1 MLELGDGLRLT
12 AEALAERLL
21 AAQLGVEGLDRDLP
35 VEGGVVRQIYGRHP
49 AFAEQVTQLVTA
61 AGDRT
66 ARVATLRTVSAVL
79 AHDLL
84 PPRRATHA
92 NSACHSRDDPYYWP
106 ICPRGYDTSS
116 RVPVP

>member
-1 MLELGDGLRLT
+1 M
-12 AEALAERLL
+12 
-21 AAQLGVEGLDRDLP
+21 
-35 VEGGVVRQIYGRHP
+35 
-49 AFAEQVTQLVTA
+49 
-61 AGDRT
+61 
-66 ARVATLRTVSAVL
+66 SAVL

-106 ICPRGYDTSS
+106 SLPEGYDTSS